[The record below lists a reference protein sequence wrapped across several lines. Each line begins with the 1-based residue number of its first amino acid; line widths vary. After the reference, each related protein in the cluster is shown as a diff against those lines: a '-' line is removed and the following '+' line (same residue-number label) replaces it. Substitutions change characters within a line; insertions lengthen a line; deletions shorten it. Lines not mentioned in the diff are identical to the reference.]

1 MYKVIK
7 NVRVGTT
14 INDGSKRLN
23 KLLSEC
29 TQEEL
34 QALYEEI
41 KMYKHVEKISDETP
55 PKKKRNNKK
64 GKPPT
69 RLEDFEVNDTTN
81 SEKKD

>member
-14 INDGSKRLN
+14 IEDGSKRLN

-29 TQEEL
+29 TQDEL

-41 KMYKHVEKISDETP
+41 KLVKYIEKISNETP

-69 RLEDFEVNDTTN
+69 RLEDFETEDTTDN
-81 SEKKD
+81 ETKD

>member
-29 TQEEL
+29 TQEES

-41 KMYKHVEKISDETP
+41 KMYKHVEKTSNETP

-69 RLEDFEVNDTTN
+69 RLEDFETEDTAD
-81 SEKKD
+81 SETKD

>member
-7 NVRVGTT
+7 NVRVGAT
-14 INDGSKRLN
+14 IEDGSKRLN

-29 TQEEL
+29 TQDEL

-41 KMYKHVEKISDETP
+41 KLVKYIEKISDEAP

-69 RLEDFEVNDTTN
+69 RLEDFEINDTAN
-81 SEKKD
+81 SEKEN